1 MSNNKNTGVDINNI
15 KEILQKTRVVPVNVN
30 DELSRS
36 FIAYAMA
43 VNVSRAIPD
52 VRDGLKPVHRRIL
65 FGMNEMNNTYDKPTK
80 KCARIVGEV
89 MGKFHPHG
97 DSSVYDALVR
107 LAQNFSINVPLV
119 DGQGNFGTVDG
130 DPPAASRYT
139 EARLSKIAGE
149 MLRDLDKET
158 VDMYPNFDDTLMQ
171 PVVLPARFP
180 NLLVNGSEGIAVG
193 MATSIPPHNLREVIN
208 GTIALIDNPDISI
221 EELMEYIP
229 APDYPTGALIMG
241 RAAIRQAYMTG
252 HGGIVMRARTEI
264 EEHNGRTRIIVT
276 EIPYQVNKAVLIKN
290 IADQVRDKKIEGIS
304 DLREESDRFGMR
316 IVIEIKRDANAQVVL
331 NTLFKQ
337 TNLQVSTGINFLALV
352 RGKPIV
358 LNLKQMLEEYVAH
371 QVDVI
376 ERRTRFN
383 LAKAKEREHIVEGLI
398 IAIANIDEVVEVIKK
413 SRERADALQGLM
425 EKFLLSEKQANAILD
440 MRLSSLTGLQ
450 VEKLRAEQ
458 AELKSTI
465 ADLEDILEKPERV
478 RAIIKQELSE
488 IGDAY
493 GSDRKSELS
502 YDDADIDMEDLIA
515 REDVVV
521 SMTYQGYVKRMPVSE
536 YKSQNRGGMGVT
548 AHKTKDE
555 DFVKKMFVCNSHDHL
570 LFFSNK
576 GKAYSLKAY
585 MIPEGTKTS
594 KGRAMV
600 NVLPLDEGEKITAFL
615 PVSSFEDKGYIV
627 MITRQGLVRKSDLEE
642 FEVVKKNGKIAIGL
656 LGDDEL
662 IEVERTTGEDEIL
675 VASHNGKCIRFA
687 EGDVRRTG
695 RGSQGVRSIKLDEGD
710 FVVDMAIV
718 DKDKKVITISEYGF
732 GKRTDTAEYRTQSRA
747 GKGIKAGNFND
758 KTGLLVNMKLVDATE
773 DIILIADNG
782 TMIRIKADQIS
793 EIGRNTKGVT
803 IMKLR
808 GKAKVVAMALT
819 PHDDEA
825 DFDEVEVDETELA
838 AAKSEETAAAP
849 DEE

>member
-1 MSNNKNTGVDINNI
+1 MSSNKNSGIDINNI
-15 KEILQKTRVVPVNVN
+15 KEILSKTKIVPVNVN

-107 LAQNFSINVPLV
+107 LAQDFSINVPLV

-149 MLRDLDKET
+149 MLRDLDKDT

-208 GTIALIDNPDISI
+208 GTVALIDNPDITI

-229 APDYPTGALIMG
+229 APDYPTGALLMG
-241 RAAIRQAYMTG
+241 RSAIRQAYMTG

-276 EIPYQVNKAVLIKN
+276 EIPYQINKSVLIKN

-352 RGKPIV
+352 RGKPVV

-371 QVDVI
+371 QIDVV

-383 LAKAKEREHIVEGLI
+383 LNKAKEREHIVQGLV

-413 SRERADALQGLM
+413 SRERVDALTALC

-450 VEKLRAEQ
+450 VEKLK
-458 AELKSTI
+458 AELEELEKTI
-465 ADLEDILEKPERV
+465 ADLEDILAKPERV
-478 RAIIKQELSE
+478 RTIIKEELTE
-488 IGDAY
+488 IGNTY

-502 YDDADIDMEDLIA
+502 YDDSDIDMEDLIA

-521 SMTYQGYVKRMPVSE
+521 SMTYQGYIKRMPVSE

-570 LFFSNK
+570 LFFSNF
-576 GKAYSLKAY
+576 GKTYSMKAY
-585 MIPEGTKTS
+585 MIPEATKTA
-594 KGRAMV
+594 KGRAII
-600 NVLPLDEGEKITAFL
+600 NVLPLSDGEKITAFL
-615 PVSSFEDKGYIV
+615 PVTSFEDKGYIM
-627 MITRQGLVRKSDLEE
+627 MITRQGLIRKSELEE
-642 FEVVKKNGKIAIGL
+642 FEVVRSNGKIAITLMEG
-656 LGDDEL
+656 DEL
-662 IEVERTTGEDEIL
+662 IEVERTTGEDDII
-675 VASHNGKCIRFA
+675 VASHKGKSIRFK
-687 EGDVRRTG
+687 ETDVRRTG
-695 RGSQGVRSIKLDEGD
+695 RGSQGVRSIKLDDDD
-710 FVVDMAIV
+710 FVVDMAVI
-718 DKDKKVITISEYGF
+718 DGTKKVITISEKGF
-732 GKRTDTAEYRTQSRA
+732 GKRTDPAEFRVQSRA
-747 GKGIKAGNFND
+747 GKGIKAGNFTD
-758 KTGLLVNMKLVDATE
+758 KTGKLVNLKLVDETE

-793 EIGRNTKGVT
+793 EIGRYTQGVT
-803 IMKLR
+803 IMKLK
-808 GKAKVVAMALT
+808 GNAKVVAMALT

-825 DFDEVEVDETELA
+825 EFDNVEVSEEELA
-838 AAKSEETAAAP
+838 AAKSESTAAP
-849 DEE
+849 TEEE